1 PSLPAALPIWD
12 RNRREQAL
20 RVRVDGVAHDLRG
33 LADLDEV
40 TVAHDGDALGD
51 PFDHRQIMAD
61 EQARESVFLLQAF
74 EQVED
79 LRLHRYVERRG
90 RLVGDEQLRPQG
102 QSAGDADALTLTAG
116 ELMGVPVA
124 HRRRQLD
131 RFEQL
136 FDLLAQFRSLHPLM
150 EVERFADRL
159 ADRQT
164 RVERGAGVLEDDPD
178 LLAQR
183 TQLLVAQTLDARAVD
198 DHIAF
203 DGGQQTERGPT
214 DRR

>member
-1 PSLPAALPIWD
+1 MRSQNRGERPDSGRSPRFCDLIRWLRGRRRAEAARGGGSGLHGRLEDGVPGLPALALLPRIRD
-12 RNRREQAL
+12 RNRREQTL

-40 TVAHDGDALGD
+40 AVAHDGDALGD

-61 EQARESVFLLQAF
+61 EQARESVLLLQAF

-116 ELMGVPVA
+116 ELMGVADV
-124 HRRRQLD
+124 HRCWQLERLTTQLD
-131 RFEQL
+131 CFA
-136 FDLLAQFRSLHPLM
+136 LLLGCHSLWW
-150 EVERFADRL
+150 F
-159 ADRQT
+159 Q
-164 RVERGAGVLEDDPD
+164 
-178 LLAQR
+178 
-183 TQLLVAQTLDARAVD
+183 
-198 DHIAF
+198 
-203 DGGQQTERGPT
+203 
-214 DRR
+214 